1 MEMPEKKPWTT
12 PVFKIGDE
20 VKVRKEYISYV
31 NTLITGWAPNNPLR
45 VEMIHEYE
53 DAFGSTIVY
62 LLSGRYKL
70 RTNEGYLLRLEEVML
85 EGRNNET

>member
-1 MEMPEKKPWTT
+1 M
-12 PVFKIGDE
+12 
-20 VKVRKEYISYV
+20 
-31 NTLITGWAPNNPLR
+31 
-45 VEMIHEYE
+45 MIHEYE